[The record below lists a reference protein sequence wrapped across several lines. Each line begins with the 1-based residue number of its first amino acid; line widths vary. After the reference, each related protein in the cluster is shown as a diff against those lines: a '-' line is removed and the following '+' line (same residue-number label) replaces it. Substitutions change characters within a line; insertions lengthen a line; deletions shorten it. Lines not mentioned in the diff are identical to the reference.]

1 MQYLTAYVQ
10 RFLAGEVTPE
20 SLEYPVLLWEMGERS
35 GGGDIESLPTQS
47 GAGVP
52 MGPRPGNPL
61 VLPLKLEATQS
72 KVGGLS
78 IGRSE
83 SNDVV
88 VDNESVSRFHAL
100 IHFDSR
106 RCVWHI
112 TDAGSRNGTKV
123 DGKTLGSEET
133 VTLRERA
140 EILLGK
146 AQLRFFTPQAFVDYL
161 RTSLQDPSR

>member
-20 SLEYPVLLWEMGERS
+20 TFEYPVLLWETGERS
-35 GGGDIESLPTQS
+35 SDGDIESIPTQS
-47 GAGVP
+47 GAGIP
-52 MGPRPGNPL
+52 TGPRPGNPL

-88 VDNESVSRFHAL
+88 VDNDSVSRFHAL

-106 RCVWHI
+106 RNVWHI

-123 DGKTLGSEET
+123 DGEALGSEET
-133 VTLRERA
+133 VTLHERA

-146 AQLRFFTPQAFVDYL
+146 AQLRFFTAHAFYE
-161 RTSLQDPSR
+161 